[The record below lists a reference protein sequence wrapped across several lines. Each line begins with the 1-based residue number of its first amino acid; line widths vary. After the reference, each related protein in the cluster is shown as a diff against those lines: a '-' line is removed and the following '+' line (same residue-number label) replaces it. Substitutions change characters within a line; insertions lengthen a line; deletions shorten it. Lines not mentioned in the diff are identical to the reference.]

1 LLPGRAWAAAGPG
14 AGAVPGEA
22 AGAWRVVR
30 GGGAAAWRA
39 PRPGPGGRGRRVGV
53 GVGARGGECGGA
65 GPDPVLNGP
74 WHRVGGSGCRGD
86 GETCPRSVVLQVPV
100 ETCLCPCSTSWRS
113 LVKQGHKEDEANVA
127 LVWFSGRL
135 HIRVWRPIP
144 AGSELLYWPK
154 EAHDGPTEGEGRR
167 LPSASDTIAVPEEE
181 ENPNGELAAAA
192 VTETGTPMVET
203 VIQREGASPAGKAAE
218 PFSGC
223 SDISQ
228 VMDKETRAQDV
239 PTDEGKKQPAKC
251 SHRLQGNNLE
261 DEIMT
266 PTNEL
271 SETAILRKENHH
283 PESTSA
289 AEAGNRCN
297 RGLVKGVDPLT
308 KAEKADGK
316 RREASLGKLQLPLP
330 PSNGV
335 RLSARLAG
343 KPRKIHTLTGQL
355 RKCLQECSAR
365 VSGQEANS
373 SITYEGEGAVETCK
387 KAGKVSKGCSKL
399 ESPKPRKKGLP
410 DASEEQNEYPKV
422 EVTVELGEGS
432 SDKLDVS
439 QQKSQIQEEE
449 ASERKYHC
457 GDCGKAFLQL
467 CHLKKHRFVHTG
479 YKPFLCTECG
489 RSYSSEESFKAHVL
503 FHRGVRPFQCK
514 QCEKAYGTKRDL
526 REHEVL
532 HTGKRPFTCEE
543 CGKTFAR
550 RPSLRIHRKIHLA
563 KELDPASPKGCECAI
578 CERRLAN
585 PGSLRNHMRLHTG
598 EKPFVCPYCGRD
610 FRQQGNLRGHLRLH
624 TGEKP
629 YKCRFCGDAFPQIP
643 ELRRHLISH
652 TGEAHLCTVCG
663 KALKDPHTLR
673 AHERLHTGERP
684 FKCEQCGKAYT
695 LATKLRRHQKS
706 HLEDKPYKCDIC
718 GMGYTLLQS
727 LTRHKITHRTARDS
741 NKLMEAVVSLD
752 RDMQKAA
759 RKRPKRTAPQVGDTE
774 EPTVLVVHSAS
785 TSKAE
790 LLITANGHCIATFPP
805 TGSSPEPMVL
815 GSETSAG
822 QEPINKDIIE
832 ITISEHED
840 KCIIVQDKG
849 SPGDLVIIQESVGFS
864 HVAEVVEVETGT

>member
-1 LLPGRAWAAAGPG
+1 MKHIG
-14 AGAVPGEA
+14 ATHPHMHIDV
-22 AGAWRVVR
+22 
-30 GGGAAAWRA
+30 
-39 PRPGPGGRGRRVGV
+39 
-53 GVGARGGECGGA
+53 
-65 GPDPVLNGP
+65 
-74 WHRVGGSGCRGD
+74 
-86 GETCPRSVVLQVPV
+86 
-100 ETCLCPCSTSWRS
+100 CLVSCS

-203 VIQREGASPAGKAAE
+203 VIQREGASP
-218 PFSGC
+218 
-223 SDISQ
+223 
-228 VMDKETRAQDV
+228 
-239 PTDEGKKQPAKC
+239 
-251 SHRLQGNNLE
+251 
-261 DEIMT
+261 
-266 PTNEL
+266 
-271 SETAILRKENHH
+271 
-283 PESTSA
+283 
-289 AEAGNRCN
+289 
-297 RGLVKGVDPLT
+297 
-308 KAEKADGK
+308 
-316 RREASLGKLQLPLP
+316 
-330 PSNGV
+330 
-335 RLSARLAG
+335 
-343 KPRKIHTLTGQL
+343 L

-741 NKLMEAVVSLD
+741 NKLMEAV
-752 RDMQKAA
+752 
-759 RKRPKRTAPQVGDTE
+759 

-790 LLITANGHCIATFPP
+790 LLITAN
-805 TGSSPEPMVL
+805 
-815 GSETSAG
+815 G